1 MHIIM
6 VIDGIEERGDL
17 LLFGVSEFHGV
28 FGHVADLAGEDFPTG
43 FGEPM
48 GDRGQILHL
57 G

>member
-1 MHIIM
+1 M
-6 VIDGIEERGDL
+6 VIDGIEERGDQ
-17 LLFGVSEFHGV
+17 LLFGVSEFHGG